1 MKPTNDIFEQQVRG
15 LYEGY
20 EVPAP
25 ASTKDAVFNELDSA
39 SPATSGSFARKP
51 LLIAA
56 SLLTVGAIYVLTND
70 TPPTQCAPE
79 AIEVVEAP
87 VVVEAPESSGIIE
100 VVVSEAPADEAPTVI
115 ESEVIEK
122 VEDSTGAIEPV
133 VEEVVIESPVAIE
146 EIKEVAPPVEVV
158 EPVAKET
165 PAEEEKEEV
174 EWVLPATI
182 KVEK

>member
-25 ASTKDAVFNELDSA
+25 ASTKDAVFKELDSA
-39 SPATSGSFARKP
+39 TGSAGSGLFASKS

-56 SLLTVGAIYVLTND
+56 SLLTLGAIYMLTND
-70 TPPTQCAPE
+70 TPPVQDPAQPAVVLEDAETVPTVNEIAT
-79 AIEVVEAP
+79 EVEEIAVEETVIKAP
-87 VVVEAPESSGIIE
+87 VVIEEIAEGVVETSA
-100 VVVSEAPADEAPTVI
+100 V
-115 ESEVIEK
+115 
-122 VEDSTGAIEPV
+122 IEPV
-133 VEEVVIESPVAIE
+133 EEKVILESPVVE

-158 EPVAKET
+158 EPVATET
-165 PAEEEKEEV
+165 PTEEKKEEV